1 MKKALGVIAGIL
13 LAAAGPP
20 STATA
25 QEAGTRLGEVVV
37 TATKTEKD
45 LRDVTQSV
53 TVVSGDEIRRSGAI
67 DVATAVQ
74 NAASVHI
81 ADFGTP
87 GSVQSIS
94 IRGAYSS
101 QVLVLLD
108 GIRMNSSRDGGF
120 DLSFIPVSVEDI
132 ERIEIVRG
140 PSSALYGSDAV
151 GGVINIITR
160 KPQGDRNSIS
170 ASAGSHGYDE
180 VHLGGEGRKGR
191 WYYAVAGKRETSDGY
206 RVNSDL
212 YRWVFNGKLG
222 YELSKAS
229 SLEFSANYLSED
241 VGSPGSTLTFFG
253 TPLATPLARQ
263 EERNKVYSG
272 AYRTRFGQS
281 VDLKLSGYRK
291 QDDLGFQDPEIT
303 PLKPAPTSNYYE
315 TTSDGGEA
323 QLTWLLAAWN
333 QLTAGYEMRR
343 DRLNSF
349 DAQNGTAEHAAS
361 LNAFYFQDEIS
372 IGDPL
377 LIVVGGREDD
387 HSVYGRKFSPKIS
400 GRYALKSTGTIFRA
414 SYGKSFRAP
423 TFNDLYF
430 NTSWAVGNPN
440 LKPESAKEYEGSV
453 EQQFGK
459 ELTVK
464 IAGFDRKVTDLI
476 QWNWYVFPMQV
487 ENIGKAHI
495 RGLEIEGAYR
505 IASVVSLL
513 ANYTYLNP
521 VDDATGEKIYYTI
534 PRKQL
539 KGALTVFPE
548 KNIYLT
554 IEGRAVENYVKP
566 GEPAWRYSVYDAKIA
581 EKMTRWA
588 GAEVFFAVTNIFDR
602 NYEAV
607 QGYPMPPKEIRGGV
621 SLTF

>member
-1 MKKALGVIAGIL
+1 MKKVIRSMAGIL
-13 LAAAGPP
+13 FATAAL
-20 STATA
+20 STPVLA
-25 QEAGTRLGEVVV
+25 QEAGTRLGDVVV
-37 TATKTEKD
+37 TATKTEKNLKD
-45 LRDVTQSV
+45 LTQSV
-53 TVVSGDEIRRSGAI
+53 TVVTKEEIKQSGAT

-81 ADFGTP
+81 GNFGTP
-87 GSVQSIS
+87 GSVESVS

-120 DLSFIPVSVEDI
+120 DLSFLPVSVEDI

-170 ASAGSHGYDE
+170 ASAGSYGYDSL
-180 VHLGGEGRKGR
+180 HLGGEGRKGG

-206 RVNSDL
+206 RDNSDL

-222 YELSKAS
+222 YEFSKTS
-229 SLEFSANYLSED
+229 SLDFAASYLSED
-241 VGSPGSTLTFFG
+241 VGSPGSTIFGLT
-253 TPLATPLARQ
+253 PNARQ

-272 AYRTRFGQS
+272 TYRTRLGQS
-281 VDLKLSGYRK
+281 IDLKVSGYRK
-291 QDDLGFQDPEIT
+291 QDDLGFQD
-303 PLKPAPTSNYYE
+303 APTSNYYE
-315 TTSDGGEA
+315 TMSDGGDA
-323 QLTWLLAAWN
+323 QLTWLIASWN

-377 LIVVGGREDD
+377 IIVVGGREDD
-387 HSVYGRKFSPKIS
+387 HSVYGRKFSPKVS
-400 GRYALKSTGTIFRA
+400 GRYSLKSTGTIFRA
-414 SYGKSFRAP
+414 SYGESFRAP

-453 EQQFGK
+453 EQQLGEEITFK
-459 ELTVK
+459 FS
-464 IAGFDRKVTDLI
+464 GFDRKVTDLI
-476 QWNWYVFPMQV
+476 QWNWTVFPMQV
-487 ENIGKAHI
+487 ENIGKARI
-495 RGLEIEGAYR
+495 RGYEAEATYR
-505 IASVVSLL
+505 IASVISFL
-513 ANYTYLNP
+513 ANYTYINP
-521 VDDATGEKIYYTI
+521 VDEVTGEKIYYTI
-534 PRKQL
+534 PKQQL
-539 KGALTVFPE
+539 KGSMTVFPE
-548 KNIYLT
+548 KNTYLT
-554 IEGRAVENYVKP
+554 VEGRAVENYVRP
-566 GEPAWRYSVYDAKIA
+566 GEPAWRYSVYDAKLS
-581 EKMTRWA
+581 EKLSKWKS
-588 GAEVFFAVTNIFDR
+588 AEVYLAMTNIFDR
-602 NYEAV
+602 KYETV
-607 QGYPMPPKEIRGGV
+607 QGYPMPPREVRGGL
-621 SLTF
+621 SFSY

>member
-1 MKKALGVIAGIL
+1 MKKAVIGIGCL
-13 LAAAGPP
+13 IVISAWRCSALAAEER
-20 STATA
+20 SV
-25 QEAGTRLGEVVV
+25 RLGDVVV

-45 LRDVTQSV
+45 PGDVTQSV
-53 TVVSGDEIRRSGAI
+53 TVVTGDEIKQSGAT

-74 NAASVHI
+74 NAISVHI
-81 ADFGTP
+81 SDFGTP
-87 GSVQSIS
+87 GSVESIS

-101 QVLVLLD
+101 QVLVLLN

-120 DLSFIPVSVEDI
+120 DLSFLPVSVEDI

-160 KPQGDRNSIS
+160 KLQGDRSGIS

-180 VHLGGEGRKGR
+180 IHLGGEGRKGG

-222 YELSKAS
+222 YEFSRES
-229 SLEFSANYLSED
+229 SLEFGVNYLSAD
-241 VGSPGSTLTFFG
+241 VGSPGSTTFG
-253 TPLATPLARQ
+253 PTPHARQ

-272 AYRTRFGQS
+272 AYRTRFGRS
-281 VDLKLSGYRK
+281 IDLKLSGYHKR
-291 QDDLGFQDPEIT
+291 DNLGFQDPDT
-303 PLKPAPTSNYYE
+303 LDFSTFPPTPAPTSNYYE

-323 QLTWLLAAWN
+323 QLTWLIASWN

-349 DAQNGTAEHAAS
+349 DAQNGSAEHAAS

-372 IGDPL
+372 IGEPL
-377 LIVVGGREDD
+377 IIVVGGREDD
-387 HSVYGRKFSPKIS
+387 HSVYGNKFSPKIS

-453 EQQFGK
+453 EQQLGK
-459 ELTVK
+459 MATVK
-464 IAGFDRKVTDLI
+464 LGGFERKVTDLI
-476 QWNWYVFPMQV
+476 QWNWNVFPMQV
-487 ENIGKAHI
+487 ENIGKVRI
-495 RGLEIEGAYR
+495 RGLEVEAAYR

-521 VDDATGEKIYYTI
+521 VDEITGQKIYYTI

-548 KNIYLT
+548 KNVYMT

-566 GEPAWRYSVYDAKIA
+566 GEPAWRYSVYDVKVA
-581 EKMTRWA
+581 EKISKWK
-588 GAEVFFAVTNIFDR
+588 GAEVFFAMTNVFDR
-602 NYEAV
+602 KYETV

-621 SLTF
+621 TFSF